1 MSISYDSLVDSVQLF
16 SGSIDGHPT
25 AMTRALDGRPDGN
38 YHMILKPYRS
48 SISEGVQ
55 LLGTKYV
62 SLHPDA
68 FPFIKPEHRLR
79 PQELF
84 WSNTKKVHHRDV
96 LHHMV
101 TNQALYLINF
111 DDIEQ
116 EYDTLDHILD
126 EMQALHRS
134 NTGERYHVTNQL
146 GTVLANAQGMQVTN
160 TTNVQNPY
168 DYGHHGKLQ
177 LVEIDSGIT
186 KDQIKTG
193 FVPTEEQ
200 TNRAIHMFLDSMHG
214 FEYNTSTIRVP
225 KKLPSSTRYQVTN
238 NKYKGP
244 HTKQVDRM
252 LRRTQ

>member
-1 MSISYDSLVDSVQLF
+1 MSVSYDSLVEPIQLF
-16 SGSIDGHPT
+16 SGSVAGYQT
-25 AMTRALDGRPDGN
+25 TMTHALDGSPGGN

-48 SISEGVQ
+48 TISEGVQ

-68 FPFIKPEHRLR
+68 FPFIKPQHKLP

-101 TNQALYLINF
+101 ANQALYLIKF
-111 DDIEQ
+111 EDVEQ
-116 EYDTLDHILD
+116 EYNMLDHILD
-126 EMQALHRS
+126 EMQVLHNS
-134 NTGERYHVTNQL
+134 NTGEVCRVTDSL
-146 GTVLANAQGMQVTN
+146 GAVLSNAQGMQLTN
-160 TTNVQNPY
+160 TTNIQNPN
-168 DYGHHGKLQ
+168 DYGHHSKLQ
-177 LVEIDSGIT
+177 NIEIDSGIT

-193 FVPTEEQ
+193 FVPSEEQ
-200 TNRAIHMFLDSMHG
+200 TDRAVQMFLESIKG
-214 FEYNTSTIRVP
+214 CEYNTSTIHIP
-225 KKLPSSTRYQVTN
+225 KPLPSSIRYQVAN

-244 HTKQVDRM
+244 HIKQVNRM